1 MLERFDEVNPSV
13 SGLLQGAQVVDRE
26 RKLDVAQLL
35 GEELVLII
43 ILGFVYWSWDKNK
56 GRGIG
61 LNVIMGVVYNPIIKN
76 IALRRRPYMDN
87 PSIQCL
93 KPVDSDASIYDIKA
107 QGYSFPSGHSMNSML
122 AYGSLA
128 YFFRTKALKIVGV
141 VLPLLIGISRFCVG
155 VHYPTDVLIGWV
167 IGVAIIFLMP
177 WLTKKVPNKLVL
189 YPIIFVISCVGCFY
203 CRTNDYFT
211 GLGMM
216 AGFFIAD
223 IFEERVVKFENTR
236 VWWRCVLR
244 VLIGGAIFVALNTVL
259 KLPFPEW
266 MLEAENALG
275 YAIRTVRYA
284 VIMFIEIGVYPMAF
298 RILDNKE
305 KKAAKA

>member
-1 MLERFDEVNPSV
+1 MEAIQAHLGSFGIKLAS
-13 SGLLQGAQVVDRE
+13 LLST
-26 RKLDVAQLL
+26 L